1 MPCFS
6 LCYYLPLPFY
16 YGYRSTLV
24 RLPPTVF
31 LIKKQHFLLCS
42 VLYSKT
48 SSSMQLFFL
57 RLPSYSILTL
67 FGSLNT
73 KSVLQL
79 FEAIPKEKFL
89 VVSSYEVQHLFLIS
103 QMRWHSLYAIL
114 LCAQWDTCKVI
125 NLAVHMQYEA
135 SALGIQTK
143 QNCSTR
149 SRSSIKDSTV

>member
-1 MPCFS
+1 MMPCFS

-73 KSVLQL
+73 KSILQL

-89 VVSSYEVQHLFLIS
+89 VVSSYEVQHLFSYFTDEMAL
-103 QMRWHSLYAIL
+103 SLCHIA
-114 LCAQWDTCKVI
+114 LCAVGY
-125 NLAVHMQYEA
+125 MQGDQ
-135 SALGIQTK
+135 S
-143 QNCSTR
+143 
-149 SRSSIKDSTV
+149 